1 MMFKCKTQGMKCKV
15 STKLIIKLIINEKS
29 VRVAQNQQVVKMIVL
44 LKYVEKIYELSIMP
58 KPMIIFSLVYYILS
72 IVN

>member
-1 MMFKCKTQGMKCKV
+1 MKCKV